1 MQYSHQLAA
10 EICRLMADEGLSLRQ
25 ICARENMPARS
36 SVHKWLNENK
46 DFADQY
52 ARARETMLEAM
63 ADEIL
68 DIADD
73 TSGDTVKDTYGN
85 ERADSEW
92 INRSRLRVDSRKW
105 LLSKLLPKKY
115 GEKLELSGNRN
126 APLTV
131 EIVRF
136 TDPPK

>member
-25 ICARENMPARS
+25 ICARESMPARS

-73 TSGDTVKDTYGN
+73 QSGDTVKDPETGY
-85 ERADSEW
+85 ERADTEW

-115 GEKLELSGNRN
+115 GDKLELSGNKD
-126 APLTV
+126 APVTV

-136 TDPPK
+136 TEPK